1 MKRRSIFRRY
11 NRPIYAKEGFEQARP
26 RSRQARRCNR
36 RSGKI
41 LLSLTVGLVLVG
53 IVLAGAWRLVSNGS
67 HSSEETAPL
76 TTSVELGPFVDEVIE
91 PGEVES
97 SSNVEIRCEVQSR
110 SSAGTTILEIV
121 PEGTHVEEGDFLVR
135 LDDAALQTELL
146 QQDIVC
152 NNSHSL
158 LIEAQADVEAARLAL
173 EEYESGTFKQEKEQL
188 QSAEFVAQEDLRR
201 AEEYLRYSEQLA
213 ERGYVSEVQLE
224 ADRFAVE
231 KAIKE
236 MGVARTKLDVLT
248 NYTKRKMLNK
258 LEAGIR
264 TAETRLKSRQNTYDL
279 DKARLDKIKD
289 QITKCDVRATASG
302 QVVYANSNS
311 LRVVSGTVLIAEGL
325 QVRERQIIIRLPDP
339 KSMQVVAKIHESR
352 IDRVKEGMKATI
364 HVDAF
369 PDVELTG
376 TVRKVGEYPIPQINR
391 YLEHIKEYATDVEI
405 HDPPEGLRAGMN
417 AEVAIQVERLEE
429 ALQVPPQAVVQRDGR
444 YFCMVSSGEELEDR
458 EVQIGS
464 ANETFVVIEQGLRAG
479 EQVVLNPRDYEEE
492 PAESDSSDL
501 ANQNRKPTNGRASS
515 AAKDS
520 LAKGSSKTAR

>member
-1 MKRRSIFRRY
+1 
-11 NRPIYAKEGFEQARP
+11 
-26 RSRQARRCNR
+26 
-36 RSGKI
+36 
-41 LLSLTVGLVLVG
+41 
-53 IVLAGAWRLVSNGS
+53 
-67 HSSEETAPL
+67 L
-76 TTSVELGPFVDEVIE
+76 TTAVELGPFVDEVIE
-91 PGEVES
+91 SGEVES

-121 PEGTHVEEGDFLVR
+121 PEGTHVGEGDFLAK
-135 LDDAALQTELL
+135 LDDSALQTELL

-158 LIEAQADVEAARLAL
+158 LIEAQADVEAAGLAL
-173 EEYESGTFKQEKEQL
+173 EEYGSGTFKQEKEQL
-188 QSAEFVAQEDLRR
+188 ESAEFVAQENLRR

-236 MGVARTKLDVLT
+236 LDVAGTKLEVLT
-248 NYTKRKMLNK
+248 NYTKRKMLNR
-258 LEAGIR
+258 LEAAIK

-279 DKARLDKIKD
+279 DKTRLDKIKD
-289 QITKCDVRATASG
+289 QITKCEIRATASG
-302 QVVYANSNS
+302 QVVYANNNN
-311 LRVVSGTVLIAEGL
+311 LRIASGTVLIAEGL

-339 KSMQVVAKIHESR
+339 KNMQVVAKIHESR
-352 IDRVKEGMKATI
+352 IDRVKPGMKATI

-369 PDVELTG
+369 PDLELIG

-464 ANETFVVIEQGLRAG
+464 ANETFVVVEQGLRAG
-479 EQVVLNPRDYEEE
+479 EQVVLNPHDYEEE
-492 PAESDSSDL
+492 PESDSNDL
-501 ANQNRKPTNGRASS
+501 ASRQRKPTTSRAASS
-515 AAKDS
+515 TKKS